1 MQIYGFGQIHQAH
14 AVKPTQ
20 RFEEVR
26 DAAAASKTQ
35 YGPDELEISSE
46 AQEVLASGEA
56 STVRADKI
64 ANIREQIA
72 NGTYET
78 PEKLEIAM
86 NRLFDVLG

>member
-20 RFEEVR
+20 RFEEAREVG
-26 DAAAASKTQ
+26 ATQ
-35 YGPDELEISSE
+35 SSHYGPDELQISSQ
-46 AQEVLASGEA
+46 AQQALAAGET
-56 STVRADKI
+56 SSVRTDKI
-64 ANIREQIA
+64 AAIRQQIA

-86 NRLFDVLG
+86 SRLFDALG